1 MSDFPPKKVMLGLVQ
16 MKMVAD
22 ATANL
27 EHAETMV
34 REAARGGAQII
45 CLPELYRSPYF
56 PITPKHDVS
65 EYMETIPGESTKAFS
80 ALAKELGVVIIVPMF
95 EKADDGIFN
104 SAVVIDETGK
114 LLPTYR
120 KLHIPNDPG
129 FYEKDYF
136 EEGNR
141 GYQIYKTKFAT
152 FAVLICF
159 DQWFPEA
166 ARMARLAGAEM
177 IFYPTAI
184 GDLVGYVPPEGD
196 WHDAWETIQR
206 SHAIANSIA
215 VAAVNRVGT
224 EGKTKFYGQSF
235 VADAFG
241 KVIARAGLE
250 EEILIATVDLG
261 LNPYVSE
268 GWGFMRNRR
277 PDTYKL

>member
-1 MSDFPPKKVMLGLVQ
+1 MSDFPSKKVTLGLIQSKVSEDPN
-16 MKMVAD
+16 K
-22 ATANL
+22 NI
-27 EHAETMV
+27 EHTIEMV
-34 REAARGGAQII
+34 REAAKKGAQII
-45 CLPELYRSPYF
+45 CLQELYRSPYF

-65 EYMETIPGESTKAFS
+65 KYLETIPGESTEAF
-80 ALAKELGVVIIVPMF
+80 AKLAKELGVVIIVPLF

-104 SAVVIDETGK
+104 SAVVIDETGS

-120 KLHIPNDPG
+120 KLHIPHDPG

-136 EEGNR
+136 KEGDH

-166 ARMARLAGAEM
+166 ARMAKLAGAEM

-184 GDLVGYVPPEGD
+184 GDIVGEAPPEGD
-196 WHDAWETIQR
+196 WHEAWETIQR
-206 SHAIANSIA
+206 SHAIANSLA
-215 VAAVNRVGT
+215 VVAVNRVGT

-235 VADAFG
+235 VTDAFG
-241 KVIARAGLE
+241 KLIARARTE
-250 EEILIATVDLG
+250 EEIVVATVDLG
-261 LNPYVSE
+261 LNDFVSD